1 MDLVPL
7 FCEDDRRKGEEKIK
21 EWTGM
26 ILPAQQR
33 QLKTELIGKGLFYKK
48 SFVVPQSRVAQSIGH
63 LSRKSEILGS
73 IPGLATY
80 VLFSFR

>member
-1 MDLVPL
+1 
-7 FCEDDRRKGEEKIK
+7 
-21 EWTGM
+21 M

-48 SFVVPQSRVAQSIGH
+48 SFVVPQSRVAQSFGH
-63 LSRKSEILGS
+63 LSRKLEILGS
-73 IPGLATY
+73 IPGLAIY